1 MIKLRQAIEEKV
13 KKFDE
18 RIKQAK
24 SENVA
29 LILLRDK
36 RRFLSQNDLFWLCCF
51 VGNDKIAQYPD
62 YYKPFC
68 DEVSLMNW
76 KVVQLGIHKPNM
88 YMLSID
94 EITDKQKED
103 LNFMQRMY
111 LCYRTFYKT
120 TIITKVHSLQLLLN
134 FPNIH
139 IVLAHNKQ
147 ENASDN
153 LVSVKN
159 YFLTT
164 GLKTLFP
171 EYIPNTKDWGNMSG
185 FSVANRTDKG
195 RSEENIEAVGVD
207 TEITGRHYQIAKK
220 NDLVTEKSVN
230 TEEQIKKT
238 LDWDMRFNQGMF
250 DDPQITLQDYEGTR
264 YHFADLYS
272 VKLND
277 PKIKIMDYPVL
288 KDKNPQNLNR
298 ENISNPERFSAEGIQ
313 EMQKDMWV
321 FNCQM
326 LLKPDDPARMQFRQ
340 EMIAYFDEIPKQGI
354 NYLLV
359 DPASKRKKKSDY
371 TVMLV
376 IRLAYVDGI
385 LRNLIVDGIRDKI
398 DPKQRIDNAI
408 ELALK
413 WNIRESGWEEVG
425 LGDDNFYLEERRR
438 EKRLFFT
445 VTPIKTIRV
454 AKEDNIRNI
463 LVPQYAQ
470 HRWLWP
476 KKGALVKHSSFNG
489 RNYDLT
495 EDMEYEF
502 LQFPLCEH
510 DDLLDTMTFL
520 SRLSLVIPEKPQ
532 IQEDSDEMTFGEYCK
547 IRDDRVKD
555 FNRNPWNRLNVGGRV

>member
-1 MIKLRQAIEEKV
+1 MLKLRQSIETKV
-13 KKFDE
+13 KQFNE
-18 RIKQAK
+18 AIKSAK

-29 LILLRDK
+29 LELLRDK
-36 RRFLSQNDLFWLCCF
+36 KRFLAQNDLYWLCCF
-51 VGNDKIAQYPD
+51 TGNTEIAKYPD
-62 YYKPFC
+62 YYQPFC

-76 KVVQLGIHKPNM
+76 KIVNLGMHKPNM
-88 YMLSID
+88 YLLKVD
-94 EITDKQKED
+94 EITDEPKED
-103 LNFMQRMY
+103 LNFMQRLY
-111 LCYRTFYKT
+111 LAYRTYYKT
-120 TIITKVHSLQLLLN
+120 TIITKIHSLQLLLN

-147 ENASDN
+147 ENSSDN
-153 LVSVKN
+153 LVSIKN
-159 YFLTT
+159 CFLTT
-164 GLKTLFP
+164 GLKYLYP
-171 EYIPNTKDWGNMSG
+171 DYIPNTKDWGNMSG
-185 FSVANRTDKG
+185 FSVACRTDKN

-207 TEITGRHYQIAKK
+207 TEITGRHYQVAKK
-220 NDLVTEKSVN
+220 NDLVTEKSVT

-238 LDWDMRFNQGMF
+238 LDWDERFNVGMF
-250 DDPQITLQDYEGTR
+250 DDPQIRLQDYEGTR

-277 PKIKIMDYPVL
+277 PKIKFIDIPVL
-288 KDKNPQNLNR
+288 KDRNPDNVTA
-298 ENISNPERFSAEGIQ
+298 ENISNPKRFSIDGIQ
-313 EMQKDMWV
+313 ELKKNMWV

-326 LLKPDDPARMQFRQ
+326 LLRPDDPARMQLGQ
-340 EMIAYFDEIPKQGI
+340 EMIAYFDEIPAEGN

-359 DPASKRKKKSDY
+359 DPASKRKKRSDY

-376 IRLAYVDGI
+376 VKLAYIDGE
-385 LRNLIVDGIRDKI
+385 LRYLIVDGIRDKI

-408 ELALK
+408 ELAIK
-413 WNIRESGWEEVG
+413 WNIRESGWEESG
-425 LGDDNFYLEERRR
+425 LGDDNFYLEEKRR

-445 VTPIKTIRV
+445 VTPVKTIRV

-470 HRWLWP
+470 HKWLWP
-476 KKGALVKHSSFNG
+476 KKGAVVKHSIFDG

-532 IQEDSDEMTFGEYCK
+532 VLPNSQEMTFGEYAAL
-547 IRDDRVKD
+547 KD
-555 FNRNPWNRLNVGGRV
+555 NRLKEFNRNPWNRLTIGGRV